1 MLSQSTFGTQISC
14 SPLISQ
20 VAPLKALCTEKYIDW
35 KEKFESQHGLN
46 CIEVTGDSSFDS
58 NAEFTKLA
66 NSNIIFTTPVSP
78 SFTVRLQYGTVTVRY
93 GRVTVRYILR
103 SQTQYFLV
111 FLMTKLDSFTWLI
124 PSRFKE
130 KWDFVTRKMN
140 NRQALM
146 NSIKLFIV
154 DEIHV
159 MGENSRGAVIEAVV
173 SRMKAYSASKKQEQ
187 FTNSA
192 SSIRF
197 LAVSATIPN
206 THDVSSPVLTF

>member
-1 MLSQSTFGTQISC
+1 
-14 SPLISQ
+14 
-20 VAPLKALCTEKYIDW
+20 
-35 KEKFESQHGLN
+35 
-46 CIEVTGDSSFDS
+46 
-58 NAEFTKLA
+58 
-66 NSNIIFTTPVSP
+66 
-78 SFTVRLQYGTVTVRY
+78 
-93 GRVTVRYILR
+93 
-103 SQTQYFLV
+103 
-111 FLMTKLDSFTWLI
+111 MTKLDSFTWLI